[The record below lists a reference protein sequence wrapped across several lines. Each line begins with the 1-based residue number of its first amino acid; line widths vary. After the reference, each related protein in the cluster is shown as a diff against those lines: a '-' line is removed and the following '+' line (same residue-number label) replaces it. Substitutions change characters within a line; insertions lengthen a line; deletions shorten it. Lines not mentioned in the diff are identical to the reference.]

1 MLQVVIGWTDSHLHS
16 FCIGER
22 RFTNA
27 EDFED
32 LNMLAEKGH
41 NLDGLL
47 AHRIREF
54 EYEYDFGDGW
64 EHRIIV
70 ETTHKPVADWSYP
83 LCVAGERACP
93 PEDVGGPPGYERF
106 LEAIA
111 DPKHREHDHMLAW
124 VGGVFDPQGFDINA
138 VNREL
143 RRRRL

>member
-1 MLQVVIGWTDSHLHS
+1 MLT
-16 FCIGER
+16 
-22 RFTNA
+22 
-27 EDFED
+27 
-32 LNMLAEKGH
+32 EKGH

-70 ETTHKPVADWSYP
+70 EATHKPVADWSYP

-124 VGGVFDPQGFDINA
+124 VGGVFDPEGFDINA
-138 VNREL
+138 VIGSFADGVCDWPFDWL
-143 RRRRL
+143 RSGGSVRSKLQSIR